1 MALPVKLTG
10 RELVVFAE
18 RLRQSYPGSAG
29 SDSIPANTASNLNWL
44 ANGLLAEE
52 AREAI
57 KAEGEAAAA
66 NVAATLRTCCDLGG
80 SDEMAEHGFEPF
92 ATLRTVEP
100 PPQIVINVHGV
111 TDPEA
116 VSVAIAESMERRTR
130 RKNMERT

>member
-57 KAEGEAAAA
+57 KAEGG
-66 NVAATLRTCCDLGG
+66 CDLGG